1 MFTYKYR
8 NITIA
13 AFVLVFLIGFY
24 FVVSFALFLYSPA
37 SMSKDEAIVDIPS
50 GTTFRAVTHLLYDS
64 KLLKNEKKFL
74 ILARLRHAG
83 SKIKSGELRF
93 YKNMTPLQVL
103 DNLLNGVPVTYAFT
117 VPEGFNIYQIGQVLE
132 EKGIIKHASSFISEC
147 KNKKT
152 IKELGIKADSVEGYL
167 FPETYVVEKVRDVKS
182 LIKIMNKKYKEVF
195 TQQLIEKSHEIGLTE
210 HEVITLASIVEK
222 ETGAVEERKKVASVF
237 FNRLK
242 KGMRLQSDPTTIY
255 GMWETYKGN
264 LSKDDL
270 QKYTPYNTYKVFGIP
285 VGPIASPGK
294 DSIMA
299 VLYPEKTDYF
309 FFVSKNDG
317 THVFTADYGNHQ
329 KAVNKFQ
336 KDSKSREGK
345 SWRDL
350 SKKTQA
356 VKK

>member
-1 MFTYKYR
+1 
-8 NITIA
+8 
-13 AFVLVFLIGFY
+13 
-24 FVVSFALFLYSPA
+24 
-37 SMSKDEAIVDIPS
+37 
-50 GTTFRAVTHLLYDS
+50 
-64 KLLKNEKKFL
+64 
-74 ILARLRHAG
+74 
-83 SKIKSGELRF
+83 
-93 YKNMTPLQVL
+93 
-103 DNLLNGVPVTYAFT
+103 
-117 VPEGFNIYQIGQVLE
+117 
-132 EKGIIKHASSFISEC
+132 
-147 KNKKT
+147 
-152 IKELGIKADSVEGYL
+152 
-167 FPETYVVEKVRDVKS
+167 
-182 LIKIMNKKYKEVF
+182 MNKKYKEVF